1 MAQVLVRKLP
11 ESVVELLRARA
22 AAAGRSLE
30 QELRLILIE
39 AAQPAR
45 ARLKDV
51 ASGLRGQLAAERPV
65 DTLDL
70 LRAGRES

>member
-1 MAQVLVRKLP
+1 MAQVLVRKLSD
-11 ESVVELLRARA
+11 SVVELLRARA
-22 AAAGRSLE
+22 AGAGRSLE

-45 ARLKDV
+45 AQLRDV
-51 ASGLRGQLAAERPV
+51 AAGLRGQLAAERPV

-70 LRAGRES
+70 LRTGREP

>member
-1 MAQVLVRKLP
+1 MSQVLIRRLP
-11 ESVVELLRARA
+11 AGIVELLRARA
-22 AAAGRSLE
+22 DHAGRSLE

-45 ARLKDV
+45 ARLKDI
-51 ASGLRGQLAAERPV
+51 AAGLRGQLAAERPV

-70 LRAGRES
+70 LRGAREP

>member
-1 MAQVLVRKLP
+1 MSQVLVRKLP
-11 ESVVELLRARA
+11 DGVVELLRARA
-22 AAAGRSLE
+22 AGAGRSLE

-45 ARLKDV
+45 ARFRDV
-51 ASGLRGQLAAERPV
+51 AAGLRAQLAAERPV

-70 LRAGRES
+70 LRPGREP